1 MKAAPHVL
9 GEKKR
14 KKERGGLCPDASRCG
29 KMFVASRKVWLVRD
43 RCEEHLSA
51 VDLGQ
56 THMGRFVALMPD
68 ALPRWRCEG
77 VNELQSEDE

>member
-9 GEKKR
+9 GEKK

-56 THMGRFVALMPD
+56 TYMNSDTGRYTEVAHMCCLDQVPPQEF
-68 ALPRWRCEG
+68 
-77 VNELQSEDE
+77 